1 MDQHLSAFW
10 FEKFKF
16 FNRFEAMCKELAWHP
31 ITNENITDA
40 LAMVEKAE
48 EELRE
53 VRQNRK
59 KATSRDPLS
68 AVRV

>member
-31 ITNENITDA
+31 ITKENITDA

-53 VRQNRK
+53 VRQEIER
-59 KATSRDPLS
+59 RRPREIL
-68 AVRV
+68 

>member
-1 MDQHLSAFW
+1 
-10 FEKFKF
+10 
-16 FNRFEAMCKELAWHP
+16 MCKELAWHP

-53 VRQNRK
+53 VRQEIER
-59 KATSRDPLS
+59 RRPREIL
-68 AVRV
+68 